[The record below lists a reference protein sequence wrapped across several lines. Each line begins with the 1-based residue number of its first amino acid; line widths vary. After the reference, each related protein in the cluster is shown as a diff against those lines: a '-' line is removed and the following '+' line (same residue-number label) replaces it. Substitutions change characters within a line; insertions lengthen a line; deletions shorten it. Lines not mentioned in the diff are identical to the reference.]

1 MSSRQRFSTYQTQAI
16 LSSSPEQLII
26 KLYDLGIAA
35 CHREDCYK
43 VRAVLRELI
52 SALDLEK
59 GGEIAGRLYA
69 LYAFCMDHSTTGDL
83 KPIVEIL
90 EGLRE
95 SWRTVMTLHQGATV
109 ESQESSKGQ
118 VSRAA

>member
-1 MSSRQRFSTYQTQAI
+1 MSSRQRFSTYQTQAV

-26 KLYDLGIAA
+26 KLYDLGISA
-35 CHREDCYK
+35 CHRDDCYK
-43 VRAVLRELI
+43 LRAVLRELI

-83 KPIVEIL
+83 APIVEIL

-95 SWRTVMTLHQGATV
+95 TWRSVMTV
-109 ESQESSKGQ
+109 N
-118 VSRAA
+118 RAA